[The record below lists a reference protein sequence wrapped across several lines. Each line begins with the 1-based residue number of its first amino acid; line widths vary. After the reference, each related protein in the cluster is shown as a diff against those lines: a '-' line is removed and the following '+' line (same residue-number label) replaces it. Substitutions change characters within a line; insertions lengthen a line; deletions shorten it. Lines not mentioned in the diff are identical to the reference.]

1 VKVILMGVANSKI
14 NTGGEVPGTNH
25 FTGLVVAQTTTIT
38 TTLRMIC
45 KSSSEI
51 LSCRLFVGELVIFET
66 GTTTDRK
73 MMTLTTPSFWG
84 AVLTMELKKD
94 WIDLC
99 QPQRESTPQRLIISK
114 VNSSVWANNFVLI

>member
-38 TTLRMIC
+38 TTLGMIH

-51 LSCRLFVGELVIFET
+51 LSCCLFVGELVIFET
-66 GTTTDRK
+66 GTTTDQK
-73 MMTLTTPSFWG
+73 MMTLMTPSFGGG
-84 AVLTMELKKD
+84 AMLTMELKKTGSTFAN
-94 WIDLC
+94 L
-99 QPQRESTPQRLIISK
+99 RENRHPEG
-114 VNSSVWANNFVLI
+114 